1 MVKNAKVIQ
10 THHLI
15 YENPDHKQREETVD
29 LFKGE
34 HWAITQLQRRTNF
47 SKGFIK
53 ALKHWI
59 LLNEDKAIDVS
70 RQ

>member
-15 YENPDHKQREETVD
+15 YENEEHKQREETVD
-29 LFKGE
+29 MFKGE

-47 SKGFIK
+47 SKCFIK
-53 ALKHWI
+53 ALKLWL
-59 LLNEDKAIDVS
+59 LLNEEKAIKVHK
-70 RQ
+70 